1 MIENFNE
8 DGIIAFATVQGAL
21 EAVAKGRSVANKR
34 GGTMYK
40 YANIADVIAAVRQP
54 LTENGFVFTHTTVP
68 VSGPDGSPLPDLVRM
83 RCVIIHRTGMTVTSE
98 ATSHVQNIDPQGIGS
113 ALTYLRRYTLLG
125 ALGLE
130 TEDDDA
136 ISQRR
141 PREQPQPQRE
151 PQRQAPPQRE
161 QPAPQREQPAPQRQ
175 QPAPQRQQQSDD
187 GRQGLLVRLTTRMRQ
202 FRVADAEIL
211 GLSTMLLGGVG
222 PRDSDVGTLEALVEE
237 LEACDER
244 EFDKLCREAQPA
256 EGGDA

>member
-1 MIENFNE
+1 MIENFTE
-8 DGIIAFATVQGAL
+8 EGIIAFATVQGAL
-21 EAVAKGRSVANKR
+21 EAVAKGRRVANKR

-54 LTENGFVFTHTTVP
+54 LTEQGFVFMHTVVP
-68 VSGPDGSPLPDLVRM
+68 VTGPDGSPLPDLVRM
-83 RCVIIHRTGMTVTSE
+83 RCVIMHRTGMTVTSE
-98 ATSHVQNIDPQGIGS
+98 ATSHVPQIDPQGIGS

-141 PREQPQPQRE
+141 PREQPQPQRQAQ
-151 PQRQAPPQRE
+151 PQ
-161 QPAPQREQPAPQRQ
+161 PQRQ
-175 QPAPQRQQQSDD
+175 QPQPAPQPQRQQQSDD

-244 EFDKLCREAQPA
+244 EFDKLCRDAAPA
-256 EGGDA
+256 N

>member
-125 ALGLE
+125 ALGLL
-130 TEDDDA
+130 A
-136 ISQRR
+136 GYFY
-141 PREQPQPQRE
+141 
-151 PQRQAPPQRE
+151 APLVAVASGGLCLLMVLGVATRVRVGDPFVE
-161 QPAPQREQPAPQRQ
+161 ALPA
-175 QPAPQRQQQSDD
+175 
-187 GRQGLLVRLTTRMRQ
+187 LT
-202 FRVADAEIL
+202 L
-211 GLSTMLLGGVG
+211 GLVN
-222 PRDSDVGTLEALVEE
+222 ALVFA
-237 LEACDER
+237 LAIVGAR
-244 EFDKLCREAQPA
+244 AFQS
-256 EGGDA
+256 GGD